1 MAILRTIIGWA
12 SSLKVAIFLLFAIAI
27 SSAIGTAIPQGEPVQ
42 NYLELGKDKSGRM
55 KIKEKIFHEL
65 EQANKKEQILNEREG
80 KIISKFLRK
89 IQKEINSYNDE

>member
-1 MAILRTIIGWA
+1 MKSFVVKTLIASIIFY
-12 SSLKVAIFLLFAIAI
+12 VLFEIV
-27 SSAIGTAIPQGEPVQ
+27 IGSRLDIVQ
-42 NYLELGKDKSGRM
+42 DYLEVGKDKSGRM

-65 EQANKKEQILNEREG
+65 EKANKKEQILNEREG

>member
-1 MAILRTIIGWA
+1 MKSFVVKTLIASIIFY
-12 SSLKVAIFLLFAIAI
+12 VLFEIM
-27 SSAIGTAIPQGEPVQ
+27 IGSRLDIVQ
-42 NYLELGKDKSGRM
+42 DYLELGKDKSGRM

-65 EQANKKEQILNEREG
+65 EKANKKEQILNEREG